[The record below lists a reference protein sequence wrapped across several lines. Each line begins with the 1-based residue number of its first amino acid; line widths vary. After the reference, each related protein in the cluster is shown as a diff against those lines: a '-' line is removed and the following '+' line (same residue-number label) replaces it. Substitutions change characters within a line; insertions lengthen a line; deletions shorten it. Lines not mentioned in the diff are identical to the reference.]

1 MTRVA
6 VLTDS
11 SAHLPTSVINQ
22 FGIHVIPLMVLWGT
36 EAFRDGVDITPAE
49 FLKRLVEDPVHPTT
63 TQPNPEDFLLIFE
76 RLGLDYDAI
85 VAPLISSRL
94 SGTVDSAQSA
104 KASFSRVPVRVIDT
118 QSTSMGLGFAV
129 LAAARAAAQGMS
141 LEDIEAA
148 ARGAAASVRVL
159 FVVDTLEYL
168 HRGGRIGGASRLL
181 GTAFSIKPLLH
192 LHEGRVDALER
203 VRTKAKAINRMLTLA
218 TQYADGQAAR
228 VAVMHAGSPEEAKAL
243 EAQVARLIKCEELHV
258 TELSPALSVHTGP
271 GTVGV
276 AVCPLMAAGSS
287 SGT

>member
-1 MTRVA
+1 VAKVA

-11 SAHLPTSVINQ
+11 SAYLPASLIRQ
-22 FGIHVIPLMVLWGT
+22 YSIHVIPLIVLWGT
-36 EAFRDGVDITPAE
+36 EALRDSVDITPAE
-49 FLKRLVEDPVHPTT
+49 FLKRLEEDPVHPTT

-76 RLGLDYDAI
+76 RLGIDYDAI
-85 VAPLISSRL
+85 VAPLISSKL

-104 KASFSRVPVRVIDT
+104 KASFPRVPVRVIDT
-118 QSTSMGLGFAV
+118 QSTSMGLGFAA

-141 LEDIEAA
+141 LEEIEAA

-159 FVVDTLEYL
+159 FVVETLEYL

-203 VRTKAKAINRMLTLA
+203 VRTKAKAINRMVALA
-218 TQYADGQAAR
+218 TEYADGQAAR

-258 TELSPALSVHTGP
+258 AELSPAISVHTGP

-276 AVCPLMAAGSS
+276 AVCPLMVK
-287 SGT
+287 GTP